1 MSHAVWQYE
10 LKATTRQ
17 EIEMPFGA
25 KILKLAVHDDKPC
38 LWVLVNLPTATSGV
52 SYREIRLYTTD
63 EPIEDADRLQYIG
76 SIGSEATVLH
86 CFEAVRVI
94 I

>member
-17 EIEMPFGA
+17 DIDMPFGA
-25 KILKLAVHDDKPC
+25 KILKLAVHGEVMC
-38 LWVLVNLPTATSGV
+38 LWALVDPTQAKTS
-52 SYREIRLYTTD
+52 REFHIYETD
-63 EPIEDADRLQYIG
+63 ELIPAAGQLQYIG
-76 SIGSEATVLH
+76 SLGSEVTVLH

-94 I
+94 V